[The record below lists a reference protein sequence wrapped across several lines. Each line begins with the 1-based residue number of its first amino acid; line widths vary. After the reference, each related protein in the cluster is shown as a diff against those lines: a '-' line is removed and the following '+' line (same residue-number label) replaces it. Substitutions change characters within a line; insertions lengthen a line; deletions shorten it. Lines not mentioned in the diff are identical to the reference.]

1 MALIPSMLLKR
12 LYTYASLENTEDG
25 VRFSIKNR
33 LSDAKLTAFHGISI
47 DDKEVAAD
55 ALSLDFGDGQ
65 VFSPD
70 QINSGSPIDF
80 PLRKEV
86 FISAQIA
93 PLENGS
99 TFDPGL
105 ASRPRRSDESSSQS
119 MTPFPKRWTR
129 PAYPATGRRLQ
140 R

>member
-12 LYTYASLENTEDG
+12 LYTYASLENTDDG

-47 DDKEVAAD
+47 DEEEVPAD

-65 VFSPD
+65 VLSPD

-80 PLRKEV
+80 PLRKEGTDSCPV
-86 FISAQIA
+86 SSAR
-93 PLENGS
+93 NGS
-99 TFDPGL
+99 SYHPDWRPDL
-105 ASRPRRSDESSSQS
+105 SVRANSVHSR
-119 MTPFPKRWTR
+119 
-129 PAYPATGRRLQ
+129 
-140 R
+140 